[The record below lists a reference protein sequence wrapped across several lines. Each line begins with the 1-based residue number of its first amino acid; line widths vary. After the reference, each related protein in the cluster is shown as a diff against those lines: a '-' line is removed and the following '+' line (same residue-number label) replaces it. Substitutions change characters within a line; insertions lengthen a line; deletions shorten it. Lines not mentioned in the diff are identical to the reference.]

1 LNSFLK
7 ILTLILISSVK
18 FAFGPSFAYLN
29 QDYDFTWLETNIYA
43 ILGGMMGVTIF
54 MHLSEWISRMWDR
67 IRNYYFRNKNR
78 RQKKK
83 NEVFSE
89 PIADTDQQ
97 IEIHYQYVES
107 HVPPKRIFSKRTRR
121 MVKIWKRYGLI
132 GLAALTPVIFSIPIG
147 TFFMTRYEKNRN
159 RIFLYMFISITAWS
173 LLLTTIFQLTHVR
186 ALQDLIG

>member
-1 LNSFLK
+1 M
-7 ILTLILISSVK
+7 
-18 FAFGPSFAYLN
+18 
-29 QDYDFTWLETNIYA
+29 YA

-54 MHLSEWISRMWDR
+54 MHLSEWLSRMWDR
-67 IRNYYFRNKNR
+67 IRNYYFRKKNQ

-159 RIFLYMFISITAWS
+159 KIFMYMFISITAWS
-173 LLLTTIFQLTHVR
+173 LLLTTIFQLAHVR